1 MRKLQGPQPKSAVSQ
16 AQRDVLDALPRGG
29 TTRVEDTISELL
41 RDSREPVTRQ
51 KAIDALQRLG
61 SRAAVE
67 RLRRFAESP
76 PEVPESLSVGPGDP
90 AFQLKVGALNALKEM
105 AGSGIPPLTA
115 LLSMQDS
122 QQISDELRFEA
133 ARAARAVDPIVWAEY
148 QLERSDYGSAYD
160 WLSRA
165 QQSGGDVAYQL
176 RVQNALARVHLRRGL
191 VALANA
197 EREPLSPARE
207 AATSDLLASLRA
219 SEDPVYVRDA
229 VDYGLRLGYLLHE
242 TVALRDPEAFEESY
256 YVFVAVSRLAW
267 KISRDQGLRVDANKA
282 EAALTIGRFNE
293 AQEIARGVI
302 ADLERESRENQT
314 LKGQALENRQGTALN
329 MKLIL
334 YAALLLRGDPQAPS
348 VAAEM
353 FAEHE
358 QLAKTGFQNTW
369 EYAGTEKYLASSTI
383 PSSSRRA
390 IRDAIARIKP
400 NRDLIR
406 GASPLGLP
414 DWLARA
420 PLRGRPPFVVA
431 RSLPLARAFLR

>member
-1 MRKLQGPQPKSAVSQ
+1 MIPGKPA
-16 AQRDVLDALPRGG
+16 
-29 TTRVEDTISELL
+29 
-41 RDSREPVTRQ
+41 TRQ

-76 PEVPESLSVGPGDP
+76 PEAPESLSVGPGDP

-122 QQISDELRFEA
+122 QQISEELRFEA

-219 SEDPVYVRDA
+219 SEDPAYVRDA

-267 KISRDQGLRVDANKA
+267 KISREQGLRVDANKA

-302 ADLERESRENQT
+302 ADLERESPRT
-314 LKGQALENRQGTALN
+314 SARGQALEQARNRAQHEADPLCR
-329 MKLIL
+329 
-334 YAALLLRGDPQAPS
+334 AAAARRSPGPERSRRTCSPSTNGSPRPVSRTPGSTRARRSIWPLPPSRRRRGGQSATRS
-348 VAAEM
+348 R
-353 FAEHE
+353 
-358 QLAKTGFQNTW
+358 
-369 EYAGTEKYLASSTI
+369 ASSQ
-383 PSSSRRA
+383 S
-390 IRDAIARIKP
+390 
-400 NRDLIR
+400 
-406 GASPLGLP
+406 
-414 DWLARA
+414 
-420 PLRGRPPFVVA
+420 
-431 RSLPLARAFLR
+431 